1 MSIPIVSEDCALAVL
16 SKMHTESQ
24 GCAEWT
30 FANAEE
36 FGVEQPALFFSITE
50 NLKQLHPADEDGAIN
65 AAKSLYV
72 AMMTYRLIK
81 AAVEAEQLN
90 DMFGGQE

>member
-36 FGVEQPALFFSITE
+36 FGVEQPALFFAITE
-50 NLKQLHPADEDGAIN
+50 NLKQLHEGDEDGEIN

-72 AMMTYRLIK
+72 AMMTYRLVK
-81 AAVEAEQLN
+81 AAVEADQLN
-90 DMFGGQE
+90 DLFGEDE